1 MREGKVTITP
11 TIVMKWNLRRCTLD
25 GLLILLIL
33 NFLLLLVLINLLLI
47 QSHLNVLDEIIP
59 SFVGFEAY
67 PSISKV
73 AQETSMECGR
83 PDQLSFN
90 AREVSDGTLFKAI
103 EDYDPDSKIQLYQL
117 HK

>member
-1 MREGKVTITP
+1 M
-11 TIVMKWNLRRCTLD
+11 L
-25 GLLILLIL
+25 
-33 NFLLLLVLINLLLI
+33 
-47 QSHLNVLDEIIP
+47 SDEIIP
-59 SFVGFEAY
+59 YFVGFEAY

-73 AQETSMECGR
+73 AQEMTASMECGR

-103 EDYDPDSKIQLYQL
+103 EDYDPDSKRLLYQL